1 MDPKFIVFRKKPNN
15 TVLMPEGRRQGPNH
29 HQGDQAREEA
39 QNADPRSL
47 DSPALTRRRDTPLS
61 AARESAQVSRD
72 IFFLVF

>member
-1 MDPKFIVFRKKPNN
+1 
-15 TVLMPEGRRQGPNH
+15 MPEGRRQGPNH

-39 QNADPRSL
+39 QNADPMSL

-72 IFFLVF
+72 IFFLVSCWILSAKHGAWQKNK